1 MLPEYTNAHI
11 EKGSWEMPEIFPLMK
26 QVGEISEHGMYN
38 TFNMGIGMMVAVDP
52 SEAETALAALKEAGQ
67 KAWCIG
73 VIEESKEQTPGV
85 IL

>member
-1 MLPEYTNAHI
+1 
-11 EKGSWEMPEIFPLMK
+11 
-26 QVGEISEHGMYN
+26 MYN